1 MLLVVMMPCLECATN
16 QTRKS
21 HNATAVTST
30 HMPLF
35 LEAGWY
41 VRVPLEETYQQ
52 ARRGVPERWRRVI
65 EAD

>member
-1 MLLVVMMPCLECATN
+1 
-16 QTRKS
+16 
-21 HNATAVTST
+21 
-30 HMPLF
+30 MPLF

-52 ARRGVPERWRRVI
+52 AWRGVPDRWRRVI